1 MDEPLP
7 PVPVPAEDA
16 PAEVPFA
23 QVADASNAL
32 PATHPPPVPEAD
44 VPFATATVEGYRYAP
59 DFRRRPGLVTAI
71 GVLAIV
77 VACLSGLGNVMG
89 GGYTVLF
96 YFLSN
101 LPANFG
107 NFATNFPPGNAA
119 PPHAVQT
126 GPLSVADAGVAT
138 GVLQEQLALDG
149 PHQQEL
155 SELLRKHGAAIF
167 QIDDNAALTP
177 ATVKDLTSELHK
189 AESNADS
196 VARFNTPVG
205 TVEIYSDHSTFTSTD
220 RATTIRTSSKDQS
233 DSVNAGIAATTEP
246 SPTAATTVLQPG
258 EISRAIA
265 AIRQMPNVQATPA
278 QIAAIRREL
287 SNPNQTLVVS
297 GGPTLVYSAISLPL
311 NNNLQIG
318 FNSGTLT
325 LDSAGRVTSLIA
337 TTQFQKPL
345 PFRMPAGWTIVV
357 VVECAVS
364 ALLAIYLF
372 IIGIVVLR
380 GSLSSPRLLRIYAY
394 PKILLAITSGM
405 SVVFLILT
413 SAATAIAQTATGA
426 QVSAYMA
433 GASLLIGGIAFP
445 IGILIALRTRAVKRY
460 YSAADA
466 MRV

>member
-7 PVPVPAEDA
+7 PVPVPAQDA

-23 QVADASNAL
+23 QVAGASNAW
-32 PATHPPPVPEAD
+32 PVTQPPQIPEAD
-44 VPFATATVEGYRYAP
+44 VPFATATVEGYRYSP
-59 DFRRRPGLVTAI
+59 EFRRRPGLVTAI

-77 VACLSGLGNVMG
+77 VACLSGLGNVIG

-107 NFATNFPPGNAA
+107 NFANFPPRNGA

-149 PHQQEL
+149 PRQQEL

-167 QIDDNAALTP
+167 QVDDNAALTP
-177 ATVKDLTSELHK
+177 ATVKDLTSESHK
-189 AESNADS
+189 AEGNTDS
-196 VARFNTPVG
+196 AARFGTPAGV
-205 TVEIYSDHSTFTSTD
+205 VEIYSDHTTFTSTD
-220 RATTIRTSSKDQS
+220 GATTIRTSAKDHS
-233 DSVNAGIAATTEP
+233 DSVNAGTAATTEP
-246 SPTAATTVLQPG
+246 SPAATTILQPG

-265 AIRQMPNVQATPA
+265 TIRQMSNVPVTPG

-287 SNPNQTLVVS
+287 SNPNQTLVIS
-297 GGPTLVYSAISLPL
+297 GGPTLVYSVISLPP

-325 LDSAGRVTSLIA
+325 LDSTGRVTSLIS
-337 TTQFQKPL
+337 TTQFQKPF
-345 PFRMPAGWTIVV
+345 PFKMPASWTIVV

-394 PKILLAITSGM
+394 PKILLALTSGVSM
-405 SVVFLILT
+405 VFLIFT
-413 SAATAIAQTATGA
+413 SAATVAAQIAAGA

-445 IGILIALRTRAVKRY
+445 IGILIALRSRSVKTY
-460 YSAADA
+460 YSAADTS
-466 MRV
+466 RV